1 VPLVSTFA
9 SSSVRAIASGI
20 VLLPPNI
27 PTSFSATGVSA
38 DNDTGGAVV
47 TFTAPSTDGGTRP
60 ITSYQVQNVNTG
72 VITTATSGSTVPLA
86 KNATHTFRVRA
97 VNNVGVSDW
106 SNTDTA
112 LSFRQTYGGEN
123 GFYSSS
129 TVYVSLPTNVT
140 INYSLS
146 SGAGSTSTPDT
157 RTYGT
162 VYAVTEWFG
171 FDNFFAGPYVSGPV
185 AYTPRGLDG
194 HYWYGYVGGYSVYYD
209 GYFSYAGFTGYP
221 HEEYY
226 YGYAPNFTFGVYAF
240 PSTGVTGGS
249 APRGPDY
256 GNRSYLDNNSLGY
269 ASSTIAQTNLG
280 YNLTPNTVSGTF
292 SGISQI
298 RFDFG
303 HAYYYYYYG
312 GLEAYYGPS
321 GRGRIWYGT

>member
-1 VPLVSTFA
+1 MPLVSTFA

-20 VLLPPNI
+20 VLLPPNV

-38 DNDTGGAVV
+38 DNNTGGAVV

-72 VITTATSGSTVPLA
+72 VITTATSGSTVALA

-112 LSFRQTYGGEN
+112 LSFRQSYGGEN
-123 GFYSSS
+123 GFYDGS
-129 TVYVSLPTNVT
+129 TVLVSLPTNVT
-140 INYSLS
+140 INYVMS

-157 RTYGT
+157 RTYGP
-162 VYAVTEWFG
+162 VYIADEWYGWGG
-171 FDNFFAGPYVSGPV
+171 FSSGPYIS
-185 AYTPRGLDG
+185 
-194 HYWYGYVGGYSVYYD
+194 GGYYGPNPYGGAYWWGYD
-209 GYFSYAGFTGYP
+209 SWGSYIEGYLSYAGFYGFGSY
-221 HEEYY
+221 EYY
-226 YGYAPNFTFGVYAF
+226 YGNAPNFSFGVVAI

-256 GNRSYLDNNSLGY
+256 GNRSYLYNNSLGY
-269 ASSTIAQTNLG
+269 ASNTIAQTSLG
-280 YNLTPNTVSGTF
+280 YNLTPNDVSGTF
-292 SGISQI
+292 SGFSQI

-303 HAYYYYYYG
+303 NAYYNYYYG
-312 GLEAYYGPS
+312 GFEPYYGPS